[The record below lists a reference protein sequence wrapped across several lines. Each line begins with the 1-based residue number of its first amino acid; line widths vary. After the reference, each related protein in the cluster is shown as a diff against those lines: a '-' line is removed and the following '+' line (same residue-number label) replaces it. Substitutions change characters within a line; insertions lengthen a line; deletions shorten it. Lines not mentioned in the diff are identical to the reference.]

1 MPLEMGNVGLFVPRQ
16 GEEDANIW
24 LTVLRSQV
32 ATVLVLAIALAAVVG
47 CDDADQ
53 PPAKPEPISSP
64 TVVPPLS
71 PGQVGVSLGI
81 LRGWPGTGP
90 IVSETTFE
98 PGDEFTVVVNADT
111 NGEALTGGQVELEWD
126 ASALIA
132 VEFLHGDLIGSG
144 SAPPQGG
151 YELTGPQ
158 GVLQGGLRYKAYDQE
173 LPDET
178 PPGVLA
184 RFKFRVADG
193 RFGEPRAEEGAF
205 PIELTWA
212 AVTDETEIT
221 PQPFGRLRF
230 ERSGI
235 EAVLRGAVVV
245 RVEDP

>member
-1 MPLEMGNVGLFVPRQ
+1 MPRQ

-24 LTVLRSQV
+24 LAILRSQV

-53 PPAKPEPISSP
+53 PPAPHEPSSSP
-64 TVVPPLS
+64 TGVPLS

-81 LRGWPGTGP
+81 LRGWPGSGP
-90 IVSETTFE
+90 IVSEIILE

-111 NGEALTGGQVELEWD
+111 NGEVVTVGQVELDWD
-126 ASALIA
+126 ASALTA
-132 VEFLHGDLIGSG
+132 VTFLHGDLIGST
-144 SAPPQGG
+144 PFGG
-151 YELTGPQ
+151 YELTGPP
-158 GVLQGGLRYKAYDQE
+158 GVLQGSLRYSVWDYE

-193 RFGEPRAEEGAF
+193 RFGEPRAEQGAF

-212 AVTDETEIT
+212 AVTDDTTEIT
-221 PQPFGRLRF
+221 PQPRGRLRF